1 MRSTHIRVSNEFK
14 KLVYNIRAKEMLMN
28 RREVSCEE
36 VTTRLLKYLDWEKIW
51 QNEYSKK

>member
-1 MRSTHIRVSNEFK
+1 
-14 KLVYNIRAKEMLMN
+14 MN